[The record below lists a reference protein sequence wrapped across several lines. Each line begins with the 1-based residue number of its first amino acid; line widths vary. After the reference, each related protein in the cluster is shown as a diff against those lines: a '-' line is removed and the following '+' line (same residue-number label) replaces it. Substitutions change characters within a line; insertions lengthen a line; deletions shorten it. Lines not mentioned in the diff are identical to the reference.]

1 VLTFFAG
8 IETINS
14 RVQLKNLI
22 PRATKTTIKPEMKNT
37 PFDTKKSESS
47 DDNDDTTMGGKQDNS
62 NSKYQTFIY
71 DMMTKIRQIYKVD
84 NRVEIL
90 ND

>member
-1 VLTFFAG
+1 V
-8 IETINS
+8 N
-14 RVQLKNLI
+14 
-22 PRATKTTIKPEMKNT
+22 KTTIKKAGIQNKYGDMNKDEN
-37 PFDTKKSESS
+37 SS
-47 DDNDDTTMGGKQDNS
+47 DDDDVQLGKQDNS
-62 NSKYQTFIY
+62 SSKYQAFIY

>member
-1 VLTFFAG
+1 MSDNNKHPNVQKNGDVVLTFFAG

-22 PRATKTTIKPEMKNT
+22 PQETQTTIKNPHKHGL
-37 PFDTKKSESS
+37 DTKKSESS
-47 DDNDDTTMGGKQDNS
+47 DDDDINMGKQDNS

-71 DMMTKIRQIYKVD
+71 DMMTKIR
-84 NRVEIL
+84 
-90 ND
+90 